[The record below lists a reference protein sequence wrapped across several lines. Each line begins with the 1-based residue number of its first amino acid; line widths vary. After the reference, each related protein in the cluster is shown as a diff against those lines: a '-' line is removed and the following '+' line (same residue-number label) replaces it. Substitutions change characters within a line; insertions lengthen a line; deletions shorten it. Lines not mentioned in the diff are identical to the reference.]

1 MIISKSTSRLIPF
14 ETVENWLE
22 RKKLSPSI
30 PQLARKIPRRTK
42 TMQIHSPPPRPPLEH
57 LGKHRQYWRDII
69 LGVND
74 GLVSTFLLVAGVV
87 GGSFAPKEILLTA
100 ISGALAGAVSMSAGE
115 YIATKSQNEVLQ
127 GEIALEREHIRHHT
141 ASEMEELNQLLG
153 VIGIPAEMNELH
165 KVLFDYY
172 HNDHEALLKLMV
184 VLEFGFVEEEVRS
197 PILAALVSGSL
208 FFTGS
213 LPSLLPFA
221 IGQTS
226 TTISLYIAAV
236 LVICSLLLVGTIK
249 TWATRGNCL
258 SAAIENLVVA
268 GVGGLIA
275 YYVGAL
281 FSNILG

>member
-1 MIISKSTSRLIPF
+1 
-14 ETVENWLE
+14 
-22 RKKLSPSI
+22 
-30 PQLARKIPRRTK
+30 
-42 TMQIHSPPPRPPLEH
+42 
-57 LGKHRQYWRDII
+57 
-69 LGVND
+69 
-74 GLVSTFLLVAGVV
+74 VAGVV

-153 VIGIPAEMNELH
+153 VIGISAEMNELH